1 MNYPNGS
8 KKNFSEVITYAN
20 RGMALEDDLNVTNE
34 YYRDNDIAVIYKKPT
49 PIVIHKVDYPSRREA
64 VIKEAKFKIPST
76 TDYNGIYKGK
86 YLDFE
91 AKETSNN
98 TNFPISNI
106 HMHQLEHL
114 RNITNHGGIGFII
127 IRFASLNKTYYL
139 SGKNLFSFID
149 NEKRKSIPINYFE
162 EKGILIPIG
171 LRPRIDYL
179 KVIEVENEER

>member
-8 KKNFSEVITYAN
+8 NKNFSEVITYAN
-20 RGMALEDDLNVTNE
+20 RGMALEEDLNVTNE
-34 YYRDNDIAVIYKKPT
+34 YYRDNDIAIIYKKPT

-106 HMHQLEHL
+106 HVHQLKHL
-114 RNITNHGGIGFII
+114 RNIIKHGGIGFII
-127 IRFASLNKTYYL
+127 IRFTSLNKTYYM

-162 EKGILIPIG
+162 EKGILIHIG
-171 LRPRIDYL
+171 LRPRLDYL
-179 KVIEVENEER
+179 KVIEVENEES